1 MFPTPLGL
9 WIGLIVGLAF
19 VTDGFSGVLLVAVF
33 GAAGW
38 FVEKLV
44 RGEIDLGD
52 RTSSGSD
59 T

>member
-19 VTDGFSGVLLVAVF
+19 VTDGLRGVVLVVVF
-33 GAAGW
+33 GGFGW

-52 RTSSGSD
+52 RSNSGSD

>member
-9 WIGLIVGLAF
+9 WLGLIAGLAF
-19 VTDGFSGVLLVAVF
+19 VTDGLQGIVLVAVF

-38 FVEKLV
+38 LVEKFA

-52 RTSSGSD
+52 RTGSGQD

>member
-19 VTDGFSGVLLVAVF
+19 ITDGLRGVLLVAVF

-44 RGEIDLGD
+44 KGEIELGD
-52 RTSSGSD
+52 RSSSGRD